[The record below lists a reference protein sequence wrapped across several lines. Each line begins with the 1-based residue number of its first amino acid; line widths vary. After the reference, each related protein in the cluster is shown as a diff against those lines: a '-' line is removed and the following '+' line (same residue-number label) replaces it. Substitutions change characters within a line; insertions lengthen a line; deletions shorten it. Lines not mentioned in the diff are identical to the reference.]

1 MMRSE
6 PTTYRPTDLLARPDA
21 LGADAL
27 GATWDQDPLARPS
40 DVHGRPAKGPVA
52 VVQQIAGHPARSL
65 ALAPLTGAP
74 PRASGEGLP
83 VSEVVLDGH

>member
-1 MMRSE
+1 MI
-6 PTTYRPTDLLARPDA
+6 A
-21 LGADAL
+21 G
-27 GATWDQDPLARPS
+27 PS
-40 DVHGRPAKGPVA
+40 AVHSRPAEGPVA
-52 VVQQIAGHPARSL
+52 VVQAIAGHPARSL